1 MAFSGLRGASSGLLA
16 VLKKGSRLRK
26 RKPAKSGPPALPEPA
41 PAIASLATLTK
52 IINGYLDPADVTR
65 AKAAYRFSDPAHPGQ
80 FRASGETYI
89 SPPIAVTQNCPRRKL
104 QPETLMPA
112 LVHDRQT
119 QHG

>member
-52 IINGYLDPADVTR
+52 IINGYLDPADVKR
-65 AKAAYRFSDPAHPGQ
+65 VKEAYRFSDQAHLGQ
-80 FRASGETYI
+80 FRASGEPYI
-89 SPPIAVTQNCPRRKL
+89 SHPIAVTEICAGWRSEEHTSEL
-104 QPETLMPA
+104 QSLM
-112 LVHDRQT
+112 R
-119 QHG
+119 

>member
-52 IINGYLDPADVTR
+52 IINGYLDPADVKRRSEERRVGKEGVRTCNSR
-65 AKAAYRFSDPAHPGQ
+65 WSRYHYKKKTPKKNN
-80 FRASGETYI
+80 ETIY
-89 SPPIAVTQNCPRRKL
+89 
-104 QPETLMPA
+104 
-112 LVHDRQT
+112 
-119 QHG
+119 

>member
-52 IINGYLDPADVTR
+52 IINAHLDPADVNR
-65 AKAAYRFSDPAHPGQ
+65 VKEAYRFSDPAHPG
-80 FRASGETYI
+80 RSEEHTSELPSLMRI
-89 SPPIAVTQNCPRRKL
+89 SF
-104 QPETLMPA
+104 A
-112 LVHDRQT
+112 LFCQ
-119 QHG
+119 